1 MNGILKKVF
10 GFFQQGNQ
18 VAVMQVPNNEWS
30 AVRARLHKI
39 EQEFEGDE
47 IINCSADVAQNQNEA
62 IQSNEPKTFLEML
75 PEISK
80 RPLYKQPSI
89 MNAKDR
95 NSFEQV
101 RLDLSNTHRQMMG
114 SIHESLQPRFQR

>member
-47 IINCSADVAQNQNEA
+47 IINCSTDVAQNQNEA